1 MADRSSNYWYNLY
14 RKALEFYDV
23 TIRELKRPTKKSL
36 ERAKRE
42 WKTAQKKS
50 VKEGKEKLKVREAYN
65 KVIEQEKQEAD
76 FRDTPRDESM
86 NTAPATN
93 MYDASMDVINEF
105 LMKIEQI
112 WQDTLAERQ
121 QAMTHS
127 THQSGQLGALI
138 DRDIDTITDDYNN
151 LVSFIYEMLNDA
163 NGNADIVARAIMQN
177 GELDYTIAASFIPP
191 SDLIRNFAVTYEQ
204 LRAIWDTIIQQ
215 ARADME
221 NNWG

>member
-42 WKTAQKKS
+42 WKKAQKKS
-50 VKEGKEKLKVREAYN
+50 EKEGKEKVKLREAYN
-65 KVIEQEKQEAD
+65 KVIEEQKQEAN

-86 NTAPATN
+86 NTQPATN

-105 LMKIEQI
+105 LMKIEQV
-112 WQDTLAERQ
+112 WQDTLAERE
-121 QAMTHS
+121 QAMAHS
-127 THQSGQLGALI
+127 THESGKLGALI

-151 LVSFIYEMLNDA
+151 LVSFIYKMLDDA
-163 NGNADIVARAIMQN
+163 NGNADYVAKAIMQN
-177 GELDYTIAASFIPP
+177 GELDYTIAATFMPP
-191 SDLIRNFAVTYEQ
+191 SDLIRNFSVTYEQ
-204 LRAIWDTIIQQ
+204 LSAIWDSIIGQ
-215 ARADME
+215 ARAE
-221 NNWG
+221 AERNWE

>member
-42 WKTAQKKS
+42 WKKAQKKS
-50 VKEGKEKLKVREAYN
+50 VKEGKEKVKLREAYN
-65 KVIEQEKQEAD
+65 KVIEEQKQEAE

-86 NTAPATN
+86 NTPPATN

-105 LMKIEQI
+105 LMKIEQV
-112 WQDTLAERQ
+112 WQDTLAERE
-121 QAMTHS
+121 QAMSHS
-127 THQSGQLGALI
+127 THESGKLGALI

-151 LVSFIYEMLNDA
+151 LVSFIYKMLDDA
-163 NGNADIVARAIMQN
+163 NGNADYVAKAIMQN
-177 GELDYTIAASFIPP
+177 GELDYTIAATFMPP

-204 LRAIWDTIIQQ
+204 LSAIWDSIIGQ
-215 ARADME
+215 ARAE
-221 NNWG
+221 AERNWE